1 LGGRGVFP
9 VIRWSSY
16 LPLPRPILRDGAQE
30 SLSIE
35 MRSATV
41 GDSRIMKVKSV
52 ILGVLCAAAVVGVA
66 VWLGVGYQARV
77 GLEEENQGLR
87 QQVEQMGELA
97 AENERL
103 SNIVAQ
109 ASQSQPLSEDQMRE
123 LLRLRGEVAA
133 LRQQGKAPGPL
144 PNENRQAPPSA
155 ESAAPATNYWPRA
168 SWAFAGYA
176 TPNAALQSSLWAASK
191 GDIKTLLGSF
201 TGDAQ
206 KIAET
211 LLSTNSESEVAAAVI
226 GQLVGF
232 KSLRVINS
240 EVRDED
246 TVVITTQT
254 DEEGGPQIKKAMMK
268 KVGGEWKLYG
278 YVP

>member
-1 LGGRGVFP
+1 MH
-9 VIRWSSY
+9 
-16 LPLPRPILRDGAQE
+16 RDVAHE

-41 GDSRIMKVKSV
+41 SYSRIMKVKSV
-52 ILGVLCAAAVVGVA
+52 ILGGLCAAAVVGVA
-66 VWLGVGYQARV
+66 IWLGVGYQARV
-77 GLEEENQGLR
+77 GLEEENQALR

-109 ASQSQPLSEDQMRE
+109 ASQSQPRSEDQKRAA
-123 LLRLRGEVAA
+123 LRPRGEVAA
-133 LRQQGKAPGPL
+133 LRQQGEVPAAL
-144 PNENRQAPPSA
+144 PTENRQAPASA
-155 ESAAPATNYWPRA
+155 ESADPATNYWPRA

-211 LLSTNSESEVAAAVI
+211 LLSTNSESAVATVVI
-226 GQLVGF
+226 SQLVGF

-240 EVRDED
+240 EVRDEE

-268 KVGGEWKLYG
+268 KVGGEWKLFG

>member
-1 LGGRGVFP
+1 
-9 VIRWSSY
+9 
-16 LPLPRPILRDGAQE
+16 
-30 SLSIE
+30 
-35 MRSATV
+35 
-41 GDSRIMKVKSV
+41 
-52 ILGVLCAAAVVGVA
+52 
-66 VWLGVGYQARV
+66 
-77 GLEEENQGLR
+77 
-87 QQVEQMGELA
+87 MGELA

-103 SNIVAQ
+103 SNLVAQ
-109 ASQSQPLSEDQMRE
+109 ASSSRSLSEDQMRE
-123 LLRLRGEVAA
+123 LLRLRAEVAA
-133 LRQQGKAPGPL
+133 LRQQGKAPASS
-144 PNENRQAPPSA
+144 PNENRQAPTSA
-155 ESAAPATNYWPRA
+155 ESADSSTNYWPRA

-176 TPNAALQSSLWAASK
+176 SPNAALQSSLWAASK

-211 LLSTNSESEVAAAVI
+211 LLSTNSDSAVAAAVMD
-226 GQLVGF
+226 QLVGF

-246 TVVITTQT
+246 TVVLTTQT
-254 DEEGGPQIKKAMMK
+254 DEAGGLQVKKAMMK